1 MFGMMMLIL
10 AEHWYQIVLSW
21 IAVMLTII
29 VIINY
34 GDIIWR
40 IIRGLV
46 LMFSWL
52 LIYMVD
58 GKTRAD
64 KIKSNHSKQ
73 HSKVAHI
80 N

>member
-1 MFGMMMLIL
+1 MMLIL

-73 HSKVAHI
+73 RSKVAHI

>member
-1 MFGMMMLIL
+1 MMLIL

-34 GDIIWR
+34 GDIIWQ

-73 HSKVAHI
+73 RSKVAHI

>member
-34 GDIIWR
+34 GNIIWR

-73 HSKVAHI
+73 RSKVAHI

>member
-73 HSKVAHI
+73 RSKVAHI